1 MFPFVLPAESRIAP
15 SLLLLLSRIA
25 SGTMFAVSG

>member
-1 MFPFVLPAESRIAP
+1 MFPFVPPAESRIAP

-25 SGTMFAVSG
+25 SGTMFAV